1 MADDKTKSAVQ
12 ADSQS
17 LSASPSVAKTE
28 DRQFLAASSEAPP
41 ETPRRQVLEALEES
55 LLQYDELYRKL
66 AQ

>member
-1 MADDKTKSAVQ
+1 MAGKKVKLTTPG
-12 ADSQS
+12 SQP
-17 LSASPSVAKTE
+17 LSVRRDTAQTE
-28 DRQFLAASSEAPP
+28 DCPFQTAGAEDTPL